1 MIKVLSK
8 REKFI
13 FYATIGVIVFAFIFN
28 FFLAPVLTRNDN
40 LNNEIRLNRE
50 KLKNYLWL
58 LNNKEAI
65 KKKYAKFVPADN
77 LTSQEH
83 TGAVDTLSELENLA
97 KNSGIKIIDIRPQ
110 QGAKGTGIYKEN
122 LIDLRAEGSLEN
134 YMKFIY
140 NLENSLSL
148 LRIKKFQISAK
159 PNSIALDGNFLIS
172 QLSTSD

>member
-1 MIKVLSK
+1 MIKVLNR

-28 FFLAPVLTRNDN
+28 FFLAPVLSRNDT

-58 LNNKEAI
+58 LSNKEAI
-65 KKKYAKFVPADN
+65 QKKYAKFFPADN
-77 LTSQEH
+77 LTGQEQTET
-83 TGAVDTLSELENLA
+83 TGTLSELENLA

-110 QGAKGTGIYKEN
+110 QGGK
-122 LIDLRAEGSLEN
+122 IDLRAEGSLEN

-140 NLENSLSL
+140 NLENSLAL

-159 PNSIALDGNFLIS
+159 PNSSALDGNFLIS
-172 QLSTSD
+172 QLIASD